1 MLALLDVDED
11 DPDVGPDEDVGTL
24 LDDDE
29 LELADEMD
37 DMDSLIQGGSPLLEK
52 SFSRRKEMVNLI
64 MEALSSWEVIAGGR
78 GNILA
83 SS

>member
-1 MLALLDVDED
+1 MDED
-11 DPDVGPDEDVGTL
+11 DPDVGPDVDTL
-24 LDDDE
+24 LDDE
-29 LELADEMD
+29 LDEMD

-52 SFSRRKEMVNLI
+52 SFSRRNDMVNLI
-64 MEALSSWEVIAGGR
+64 MEALSSWEVMAGGR